1 MGSQRAGIVLHS
13 SGMRFAVVSK
23 TQLNEKG
30 PRNVSRNLSRLSAIA
45 TVILF
50 VVPVLHARPQGSPR
64 RATLDGIVLG
74 TDGKPVPNAIV
85 TYQSGGGDTPHAVH
99 TDAHGRFRI
108 AKMRGDNYDLR
119 ASAHGKYSSWQK
131 NVMVRSGSQNSL
143 TLQLTDGGEIEKAS
157 TKRQ

>member
-1 MGSQRAGIVLHS
+1 
-13 SGMRFAVVSK
+13 
-23 TQLNEKG
+23 
-30 PRNVSRNLSRLSAIA
+30 VSRNLSRVSAIVV
-45 TVILF
+45 VILF
-50 VVPVLHARPQGSPR
+50 AVPLLHAMPQASAH
-64 RATLDGIVLG
+64 RASLDGVVLG

-131 NVMVRSGSQNSL
+131 NVMVRSGSQNTL
-143 TLQLTDGGEIEKAS
+143 TLQLTDNGEIEKAAI
-157 TKRQ
+157 KRP